1 MTISWYGE
9 ACFLLESGG
18 VRVLIE
24 PPQKESG
31 INSPRLKSD
40 ILIYSKP
47 RNSEGS
53 SLNGSETETFI
64 IDSPGEYE
72 IKGIN
77 VLGIADDHSTGSLPG
92 PEGPSGPRTA
102 GQANTIYNIEID
114 GIKIS
119 HLGFLGKDLD
129 DGKMALINDPD
140 IVLVPVGNG
149 AVLDAE
155 KAMKLINKIEPS
167 VAIPMLYDI
176 SAKGGSASGG
186 KGPKIKRAP
195 LSVFLKESEA
205 KESSQ
210 PKLTIKKKDLIEEE
224 TKIVILEKV

>member
-18 VRVLIE
+18 IRILVE

-31 INSPRLKSD
+31 INPPRLKSD
-40 ILIYSKP
+40 ILIYSKS

-53 SLNGSETETFI
+53 PFNESEKETFV
-64 IDSPGEYE
+64 IDNPGEYE

-77 VLGIADDHSTGSLPG
+77 ILGIADG
-92 PEGPSGPRTA
+92 E
-102 GQANTIYNIEID
+102 NTLYNIEID
-114 GIKIS
+114 GIKIA
-119 HLGFLGKDLD
+119 HLGFLSKDLD
-129 DGKMALINDPD
+129 NEKMTLLDDPD
-140 IVLVPVGNG
+140 IVLIPVGNSPPAQAG

-155 KAMKLINKIEPS
+155 AAIKLINKIEPS
-167 VAIPMLYDI
+167 IAIPMLYNI
-176 SAKGGSASGG
+176 KGL
-186 KGPKIKRAP
+186 KIKRAP

-205 KESSQ
+205 KEPSQ

>member
-1 MTISWYGE
+1 MIISWYGE
-9 ACFLLESGG
+9 ACFLLESGR
-18 VRVLIE
+18 VRILIE

-31 INSPRLKSD
+31 INSLRLKSD
-40 ILIYSKP
+40 ILIYSK
-47 RNSEGS
+47 NSS
-53 SLNGSETETFI
+53 QMSNVNGQMSDTDTFV

-77 VLGIADDHSTGSLPG
+77 VLGIADPSTGS
-92 PEGPSGPRTA
+92 
-102 GQANTIYNIEID
+102 GQANILYNIEID

-129 DGKMALINDPD
+129 NGKMALINDPD

-149 AVLDAE
+149 SVLDAE

-167 VAIPMLYDI
+167 IAIPMLYDI
-176 SAKGGSASGG
+176 KGL
-186 KGPKIKRAP
+186 KIKRAP
-195 LSVFLKESEA
+195 LSIFLKESEA

-210 PKLTIKKKDLIEEE
+210 PKLTIRKKDLIEEE

>member
-9 ACFLLESGG
+9 ACFLLESNG
-18 VRVLIE
+18 VRILIE
-24 PPQKESG
+24 PPQKDSG

-40 ILIYSKP
+40 ILIYSKN
-47 RNSEGS
+47 RSQMSDVKGQLSEPDA
-53 SLNGSETETFI
+53 FI
-64 IDSPGEYE
+64 INGPGEYE

-77 VLGIADDHSTGSLPG
+77 ILGIAD
-92 PEGPSGPRTA
+92 EE
-102 GQANTIYNIEID
+102 NTLYNIEID
-114 GIKIS
+114 GIKIA

-129 DGKMALINDPD
+129 NGKMALINDPD

-176 SAKGGSASGG
+176 KGL
-186 KGPKIKRAP
+186 KIKRAP

-205 KESSQ
+205 KESPQ

-224 TKIVILEKV
+224 TKIVILEHV

>member
-9 ACFLLESGG
+9 ACFLLESSG

-40 ILIYSKP
+40 ILIYSKS
-47 RNSEGS
+47 RNSEGLP
-53 SLNGSETETFI
+53 LNGSETGTFV
-64 IDSPGEYE
+64 IDGPGEYE
-72 IKGIN
+72 IKGIS
-77 VLGIADDHSTGSLPG
+77 VLGIADPSTS
-92 PEGPSGPRTA
+92 SG
-102 GQANTIYNIEID
+102 QENTLYNIEID
-114 GIKIS
+114 GIKIA

-129 DGKMALINDPD
+129 NGKMALINDSD
-140 IVLVPVGNG
+140 IVLVPVGNN

-176 SAKGGSASGG
+176 KGL
-186 KGPKIKRAP
+186 KIKRAP

-224 TKIVILEKV
+224 TKIVILEKT

>member
-18 VRVLIE
+18 VRILIE

-31 INSPRLKSD
+31 ISPPRLKSD
-40 ILIYSKP
+40 ILIYSRP
-47 RNSEGS
+47 GEARPA
-53 SLNGSETETFI
+53 ETFI

-77 VLGIADDHSTGSLPG
+77 VLGVADEENIL
-92 PEGPSGPRTA
+92 
-102 GQANTIYNIEID
+102 YNIEID

-129 DGKMALINDPD
+129 NGKMALINDPD
-140 IVLVPVGNG
+140 IVLIPVGNG

-155 KAMKLINKIEPS
+155 KAMKLINKIEPL

-176 SAKGGSASGG
+176 KGL
-186 KGPKIKRAP
+186 KIKRAP

-224 TKIVILEKV
+224 TKIVILDKV

>member
-18 VRVLIE
+18 VRILIE

-40 ILIYSKP
+40 VLIYSKS

-53 SLNGSETETFI
+53 PLSGSETGTFV

-77 VLGIADDHSTGSLPG
+77 VLGIAD
-92 PEGPSGPRTA
+92 EE
-102 GQANTIYNIEID
+102 NTLYNIEID

-129 DGKMALINDPD
+129 NGKMALINDPD
-140 IVLVPVGNG
+140 IIFVPVGNG
-149 AVLDAE
+149 SVLDAE

-176 SAKGGSASGG
+176 KGL
-186 KGPKIKRAP
+186 KIKRAP

>member
-1 MTISWYGE
+1 MTIYWYGE

-18 VRVLIE
+18 IRILIE

-40 ILIYSKP
+40 ILIYSKS
-47 RNSEGS
+47 RNSEGPL
-53 SLNGSETETFI
+53 LNGPETGTFV

-77 VLGIADDHSTGSLPG
+77 VLGVADGENIL
-92 PEGPSGPRTA
+92 
-102 GQANTIYNIEID
+102 YNIEID
-114 GIKIS
+114 GIKIA
-119 HLGFLGKDLD
+119 HLGFLDKDLD
-129 DGKMALINDPD
+129 DVKMALIDDPD
-140 IVLVPVGNG
+140 IALIPVGNG

-176 SAKGGSASGG
+176 KGL
-186 KGPKIKRAP
+186 KIKRAP
-195 LSVFLKESEA
+195 LSDFLKESEA
-205 KESSQ
+205 KESPQ
-210 PKLTIKKKDLIEEE
+210 PKLTIKKKDIIEEE
-224 TKIVILEKV
+224 TKIVILEKT

>member
-31 INSPRLKSD
+31 LNSPRLKSD
-40 ILIYSKP
+40 ILVYSKS

-53 SLNGSETETFI
+53 PLDGSETGTFV

-77 VLGIADDHSTGSLPG
+77 VLGIAD
-92 PEGPSGPRTA
+92 EE
-102 GQANTIYNIEID
+102 NTLYNIEID

-129 DGKMALINDPD
+129 NGKMALINDPD
-140 IVLVPVGNG
+140 IIFVPVGNG
-149 AVLDAE
+149 SVLDAE

-176 SAKGGSASGG
+176 KGL
-186 KGPKIKRAP
+186 KIKRAP
-195 LSVFLKESEA
+195 LSIFLKESEA

-224 TKIVILEKV
+224 TKIVILEKA

>member
-9 ACFLLESGG
+9 ACFLLENGG

-40 ILIYSKP
+40 ILIYSKS
-47 RNSEGS
+47 RNSEGPPF
-53 SLNGSETETFI
+53 NGPETGTFV

-77 VLGIADDHSTGSLPG
+77 VLGISD
-92 PEGPSGPRTA
+92 EE
-102 GQANTIYNIEID
+102 NTLYKIEID
-114 GIKIS
+114 GIKIA
-119 HLGFLGKDLD
+119 HLGFLDKDLD
-129 DGKMALINDPD
+129 NGKMALINDPD
-140 IVLVPVGNG
+140 IVLVPVGNGLPAQAG

-176 SAKGGSASGG
+176 KGL
-186 KGPKIKRAP
+186 KIKRAP
-195 LSVFLKESEA
+195 LSVFLKESGT
-205 KESSQ
+205 KESPR